1 MSLPFLLEV
10 GTEEIPDWM
19 IVPAINQ
26 LRDDFQVFLDQNG
39 VGGKVAGAWATPRRL
54 VLRAEGIAERQPDAE
69 EVVMGPPKSAGVGAA
84 AGFARKLGIP
94 PDQLSVRETPKG
106 EYFSALKKTVGRGAI
121 ELLREALPGIILKLY
136 FPKTMYWTGKGG
148 PRFIRPI
155 RWILALFGKNVVPF
169 EIAAVKSGNET
180 RGCRLHGAEGI
191 ACDINNFEQKLKEH
205 GVILSADERR
215 AKIVEETAN
224 LLKGTQFRQKPDPEL
239 LETLVFITE
248 YPTPILGSFDPEYL
262 KLPREVLSTVMR
274 HHQKY
279 FSIDEFSTG
288 KLAPHFIAVMNTND
302 DPEGLVKSGNERV
315 LRARFNDARFFWEV
329 DQKKTL
335 VERVEDLKHVTFH
348 AKIGSYY
355 EKIKRLEGL
364 AIPYDP
370 DVKRAAHLCKCD
382 LTTDMVKEFTDLQGI
397 IGGLYARAQGESEG
411 VARAIYDHYK
421 PLSME
426 DEIPG
431 TEQGL
436 WLALID
442 KLDTLR
448 ESFKAGLIPSGSKDP
463 FALRRAAQGVIRI
476 LAEGKLKKNQNEN
489 YALKEEPQLQAFLE
503 DRVKFYF
510 KDARG
515 FAYDEISAAMAAG
528 WSDLADLESRLKR
541 IQTIRPTPDF
551 EPLAASFKRIKNIL
565 KQAGF
570 DGGGVFTES
579 LLEVGPERDLYDAI
593 RATAGQPIESKIAS
607 LRPKVDLFFDKV
619 LVNAPDAKVRENRLT
634 LLKSLLD
641 EFSAIADFSE
651 IVTQSN

>member
-19 IVPAINQ
+19 IIPAINQ

-69 EVVMGPPKSAGVGAA
+69 EVVIGPPKSAGVGAA

-106 EYFSALKKTVGRGAI
+106 EYFSALKKTVGRSAI
-121 ELLREALPGIILKLY
+121 ELLGEALPGIILKLY

-180 RGCRLHGAEGI
+180 RGCRLYGAEGI
-191 ACDINNFEQKLKEH
+191 PCDINNFEQKLKEH

-215 AKIVEETAN
+215 AKIVEEKAN

-279 FSIDEFSTG
+279 FSVEEVSTG
-288 KLAPHFIAVMNTND
+288 NLAPHFIAVMNTNA

-329 DQKKTL
+329 DQKRTL
-335 VERVEDLKHVTFH
+335 VDRVEDLKHVTFH

-355 EKIKRLEGL
+355 DKINRLDQMVRTL
-364 AIPYDP
+364 PSTYDK
-370 DVKRAAHLCKCD
+370 VLRRAARLCKSD

-397 IGGLYARAQGESEG
+397 IGGLYTRAQGEPEE

-431 TEQGL
+431 TPQGL

-476 LAEGKLKKNQNEN
+476 LTEGKLKFE
-489 YALKEEPQLQAFLE
+489 LKEEPQLQAFLE

-515 FAYDEISAAMAAG
+515 FAYDEVNAAMAAG
-528 WSDLADLESRLKR
+528 WSDLPDLESRLVR
-541 IQTIRPTPDF
+541 IQAVRQTPDF
-551 EPLAASFKRIKNIL
+551 EPLAASFKRVKNIL

-570 DGGGVFTES
+570 EGGGAFNES
-579 LLEVGPERDLYDAI
+579 LLEAGPERDLYDAI

-607 LRPKVDLFFDKV
+607 LRPRVDLFFDTV

>member
-1 MSLPFLLEV
+1 
-10 GTEEIPDWM
+10 
-19 IVPAINQ
+19 
-26 LRDDFQVFLDQNG
+26 
-39 VGGKVAGAWATPRRL
+39 
-54 VLRAEGIAERQPDAE
+54 
-69 EVVMGPPKSAGVGAA
+69 
-84 AGFARKLGIP
+84 
-94 PDQLSVRETPKG
+94 
-106 EYFSALKKTVGRGAI
+106 
-121 ELLREALPGIILKLY
+121 
-136 FPKTMYWTGKGG
+136 
-148 PRFIRPI
+148 
-155 RWILALFGKNVVPF
+155 
-169 EIAAVKSGNET
+169 
-180 RGCRLHGAEGI
+180 
-191 ACDINNFEQKLKEH
+191 
-205 GVILSADERR
+205 
-215 AKIVEETAN
+215 
-224 LLKGTQFRQKPDPEL
+224 
-239 LETLVFITE
+239 
-248 YPTPILGSFDPEYL
+248 
-262 KLPREVLSTVMR
+262 
-274 HHQKY
+274 
-279 FSIDEFSTG
+279 
-288 KLAPHFIAVMNTND
+288 
-302 DPEGLVKSGNERV
+302 
-315 LRARFNDARFFWEV
+315 
-329 DQKKTL
+329 
-335 VERVEDLKHVTFH
+335 
-348 AKIGSYY
+348 
-355 EKIKRLEGL
+355 
-364 AIPYDP
+364 
-370 DVKRAAHLCKCD
+370 
-382 LTTDMVKEFTDLQGI
+382 
-397 IGGLYARAQGESEG
+397 
-411 VARAIYDHYK
+411 AIYDHYK

-442 KLDTLR
+442 KLDTLW

-570 DGGGVFTES
+570 DGGGAFTES
-579 LLEVGPERDLYDAI
+579 LLEAGPERDLYDAI